1 MRVTD
6 SAILMTSRHTADQA
20 YSRQE
25 SLRAWVG
32 DRPPDRAIPNRPLD
46 LGLTAG
52 ADRLEISA
60 EAKQALTAAPAAPA
74 PAPEESPLP
83 GVSKEDWLRILIL
96 RHLLGI
102 DVKAPED
109 LVRAIQDAKTRED
122 AAAAAPP
129 PPPAS
134 ASGSRAQGGN
144 GPQREGWGVDYR
156 SHETYEETEQLSVSM
171 AGTIKTADGMEV
183 AFSVELTMS
192 RRYYEETNV
201 HIRAGDALK
210 PVDPLVINFG
220 GTAAEITST
229 RFAFDIDGNG
239 TKDLIPTLGAGSGYL
254 ALDKIGDGV
263 INDGK
268 ELFGPSSGDAFAEL
282 AAADADG
289 SGWIDEHDPIFD
301 KLRIW
306 TRDAGGEPRLL
317 ALGEVGIGAIYVGSV
332 EAPFTVKD
340 MQNQSLAVNQ
350 KAGLFVR
357 ENGTVGT
364 VQQLDLMV

>member
-268 ELFGPSSGDAFAEL
+268 ELFG
-282 AAADADG
+282 
-289 SGWIDEHDPIFD
+289 
-301 KLRIW
+301 LRIQGESMIE
-306 TRDAGGEPRLL
+306 AGIHNGDFVFVKKQLEARRGEIVIAMVGEEATCKYYFPEKDHIRLEPANHTMSPIL
-317 ALGEVGIGAIYVGSV
+317 ISASDWRSTQILGVVVGVYRR
-332 EAPFTVKD
+332 
-340 MQNQSLAVNQ
+340 LH
-350 KAGLFVR
+350 
-357 ENGTVGT
+357 
-364 VQQLDLMV
+364 